1 MNIYTIK
8 MQSTRPCSQSR
19 RDAGLGA
26 HLITKQSQFAAPLP
40 PNAFEAPASNKA
52 CLAASCARGLGNAS
66 RLSFDMQP
74 PAGVRYSVVGAWLP
88 RPKGPCS
95 HGPAKSFTA
104 ISIFDTEPAIA
115 KVWVCRY

>member
-95 HGPAKSFTA
+95 HGPAERLVT
-104 ISIFDTEPAIA
+104 ISILAERTIA